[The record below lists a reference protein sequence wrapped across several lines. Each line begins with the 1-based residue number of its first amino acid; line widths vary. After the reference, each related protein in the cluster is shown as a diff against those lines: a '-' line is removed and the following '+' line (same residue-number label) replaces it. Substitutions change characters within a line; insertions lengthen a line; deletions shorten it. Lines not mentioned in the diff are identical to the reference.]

1 MSEYQKDRSNNDLKN
16 LKENNKLKRVKVD
29 VVTNCFKDEEENLS
43 DSTVYTDD
51 DSVGDR
57 VIGFR

>member
-1 MSEYQKDRSNNDLKN
+1 MSEYQKDQSNNDLKN
-16 LKENNKLKRVKVD
+16 LKENNKLKRVKVY

>member
-29 VVTNCFKDEEENLS
+29 VVTNCLKDEEENLF

>member
-43 DSTVYTDD
+43 DFTVYTDD